1 MYDRDVVPFPQRPT
15 SGLRYRI
22 ETLVGITG
30 VKMAKYRCSWS
41 ESIFSIFNLVWRP
54 HLLLALIYVGVTFGF
69 GIGINVTN
77 PVFTNEPVVAGGFG
91 WTAYAGASCYLVP
104 IVAVLIGEVFGHFFN
119 DWVADRQTKRNNGV
133 FLAEMRLWTVYPAIL
148 FFIGGFVLLGY
159 TYEKKLGAAGIVF
172 GWGMAEVAILVQ
184 TVAIY
189 AYLASCFP
197 TAQGEVSALVNFAR
211 TMGGFAVPYFQVSRM
226 TYLESALQLPAD
238 LTM

>member
-1 MYDRDVVPFPQRPT
+1 MYDRDVVPFPERPT

-30 VKMAKYRCSWS
+30 VKMAKYRCSWG
-41 ESIFSIFNLVWRP
+41 ESIGSVFNLVWRP
-54 HLLLALIYVGVTFGF
+54 HLLLALIYVGATFGF

-133 FLAEMRLWTVYPAIL
+133 FLAEMRLWTVYPAIV
-148 FFIGGFVLLGY
+148 FFV
-159 TYEKKLGAAGIVF
+159 AGVSPPALSLRVPRLTADPF
-172 GWGMAEVAILVQ
+172 ILP
-184 TVAIY
+184 
-189 AYLASCFP
+189 LP
-197 TAQGEVSALVNFAR
+197 
-211 TMGGFAVPYFQVSRM
+211 VPSPW
-226 TYLESALQLPAD
+226 LHL
-238 LTM
+238 